1 MTNRIGIVSC
11 VWRRIERLPILLR
24 QLEAQTDQ
32 DFDLWLIVNDASLE
46 RQVTEQAQRSDLH
59 TIVQVNNTNRGPFA
73 RIETMHENADN
84 YDWFMTLDDDL
95 DFGPQ
100 LVAQWRAEALP
111 DTVRGWKG
119 FRFTGNYWQRE
130 PVAAGE
136 TCHYL
141 WGSNLFVPADV
152 VRDDDVATLNTHNGQ
167 CDDLWLCYYA
177 DHILGFDLRPADVD
191 VGSVIDGKDS
201 YHGLHQ
207 YKIEFLEMLR
217 AEGWA
222 V

>member
-1 MTNRIGIVSC
+1 MTTKIGIVSC
-11 VWRRIERLPILLR
+11 VWRRIERLPLLLR
-24 QLEAQTDQ
+24 QLEAQTDP
-32 DFDLWLIVNDASLE
+32 DFDLWLIVNDANLE
-46 RQVTEQAQRSDLH
+46 GQVTKQALRSDLH
-59 TIVQVNNTNRGPFA
+59 TIVQVNDTNRGPFA
-73 RIETMHENADN
+73 RIEIMHENADS

-100 LVAQWRAEALP
+100 LVAQWRAAALP
-111 DTVRGWKG
+111 DTVRGWRG
-119 FRFTGNYWQRE
+119 FRFAGNYWQRE
-130 PVAAGE
+130 PVAAGAL
-136 TCHYL
+136 CHYL

-152 VRDDDVATLNTHNGQ
+152 VRDDDIATLNTYNGQ

-177 DHILGFDLRPADVD
+177 NHILGMDLRPADVD
-191 VGSVIDGKDS
+191 VRSVIDGKDS

-207 YKIEFLEMLR
+207 YKAEFLDLLR